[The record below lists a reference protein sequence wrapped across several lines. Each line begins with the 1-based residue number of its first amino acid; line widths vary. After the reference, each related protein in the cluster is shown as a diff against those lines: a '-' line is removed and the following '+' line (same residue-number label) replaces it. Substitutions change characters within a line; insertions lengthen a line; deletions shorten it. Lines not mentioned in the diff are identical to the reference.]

1 MKTKKTKTTNT
12 FIKRTM
18 REIKMREET
27 LIQKE
32 KAEYDYQ
39 EFNIRLR
46 MMTENNQL
54 RSLFL

>member
-32 KAEYDYQ
+32 KVEYDYQ